1 MRLAGKA
8 CFVTGGASGL
18 GEAMVR
24 RFVAEGAEVV
34 IADID
39 RDGGEALAADL
50 GAAARFISLDVREE
64 EQWLAAYAICERVDV
79 LVNNA
84 CITTLGSIL

>member
-24 RFVAEGAEVV
+24 RLVAEGAEVV

-39 RDGGEALAADL
+39 RDGGEARADDL

-64 EQWLAAYAICERVDV
+64 EEWMAAYASCERVDV

-84 CITTLGSIL
+84 SITSLGSTL

>member
-24 RFVAEGAEVV
+24 RFVAEGADVV

-39 RDGGEALAADL
+39 RDCGEALAADL
-50 GAAARFISLDVREE
+50 GAAARFISLDVRE
-64 EQWLAAYAICERVDV
+64 
-79 LVNNA
+79 VNSGWRPMPVAN
-84 CITTLGSIL
+84 GSMFWSTMPESPR

>member
-18 GEAMVR
+18 GESMVR
-24 RFVAEGAEVV
+24 RLVAEGAEVV

-39 RDGGEALAADL
+39 RDGGEARADDL

-64 EQWLAAYAICERVDV
+64 EEWMAAFASCERVDV

-84 CITTLGSIL
+84 GITSLGSAL

>member
-1 MRLAGKA
+1 MRLAKKT
-8 CFVTGGASGL
+8 CLVTGGASGL

-39 RDGGEALAADL
+39 RDGGEALAGDL
-50 GAAARFISLDVREE
+50 GAAARFISRDVREE
-64 EQWLAAYAICERVDV
+64 EEWMAAYASYERVDV

-84 CITTLGSIL
+84 GITSLGSTL